1 MLKIVLLNKDSTEKE
16 IQSLLKKELDL
27 LADQVFKEV
36 KKNTPVDTGQARSG
50 WRKKTSDTAFEVTN
64 AVPYVP
70 VLDRGRH
77 MTSRGVRG
85 SKQAPKGIVG
95 PSLDNIKKRN

>member
-1 MLKIVLLNKDSTEKE
+1 MLKVVLLNKASTEKE
-16 IQSLLKKELDL
+16 IQSLLKKELNL
-27 LADQVFKEV
+27 LAGQVFEEV
-36 KKNTPVDTGQARSG
+36 KKNTPVDTGRARDG
-50 WRKKTSDTAFEVTN
+50 WKKNTSDTAFEVTN

-77 MTSRGVRG
+77 MTNRGVRG